1 MFLSNGYGIVV
12 LDDGIEVEQV
22 NNKKNISLVDYY
34 YYLFF
39 FLFSCILLQNVFG
52 SMCRPILMTEGH
64 FVFLIE

>member
-39 FLFSCILLQNVFG
+39 FYSLAYCSKMCLAACVGLFL
-52 SMCRPILMTEGH
+52 
-64 FVFLIE
+64 